1 MEQVKSFAY
10 LGNIVTVG
18 GATFEGVQRRI
29 KKANGAFLQVYSVWR
44 SKNIV
49 VRTKIRLFNTNFR
62 SVPLYGCE
70 TWKIKG

>member
-1 MEQVKSFAY
+1 VEQVKSFAY

-44 SKNIV
+44 S
-49 VRTKIRLFNTNFR
+49 
-62 SVPLYGCE
+62 
-70 TWKIKG
+70 